1 MNKRKVIGIV
11 ILIAGIALIAAGV
24 FRGELNVILRKAAV
38 VCMECI
44 GLG

>member
-1 MNKRKVIGIV
+1 MNKRRALGIAILVIGI
-11 ILIAGIALIAAGV
+11 LLIAAGV
-24 FRGELNVILRKAAV
+24 YRGELDAILQKAIL

>member
-11 ILIAGIALIAAGV
+11 ILIAGILLIAAGV
-24 FRGELNVILRKAAV
+24 FRGELDAILQKAV
-38 VCMECI
+38 LVCMECI

>member
-1 MNKRKVIGIV
+1 MR
-11 ILIAGIALIAAGV
+11 AGV
-24 FRGELNVILRKAAV
+24 FQILLLFTGGVLLVFGLLHGEAFEILKKAIL

>member
-1 MNKRKVIGIV
+1 MNKRRALGIAILSIGIL
-11 ILIAGIALIAAGV
+11 LIVAGV
-24 FRGELNVILRKAAV
+24 FRGELDVILRKAAL

>member
-1 MNKRKVIGIV
+1 MNKRRA
-11 ILIAGIALIAAGV
+11 AGIAILVLGILLIVAGV
-24 FRGELNVILRKAAV
+24 FRGELDAILKKAVI